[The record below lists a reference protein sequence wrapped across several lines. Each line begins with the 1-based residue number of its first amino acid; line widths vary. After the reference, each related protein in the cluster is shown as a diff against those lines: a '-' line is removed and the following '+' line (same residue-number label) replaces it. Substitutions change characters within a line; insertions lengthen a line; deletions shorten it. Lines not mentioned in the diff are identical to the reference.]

1 METLKFTYV
10 PEHISESAELS
21 LASKK
26 LLEALLNY
34 QFNSKAYD
42 TGKLFINNATLC
54 KLSKVGHSQ
63 LMKSIVEL
71 KMYSLVDRVQ
81 GGERGNASEYIIHFE
96 KLKEPLKRKSF
107 DDMFG
112 RFMKGGQSLETPM
125 GTTITTTI
133 TTPITTTTSTSMT
146 TTIPTTSTI
155 ENTMTSST
163 TSSTESTTTNSTENT
178 IESITTSST
187 TSSIESTTT
196 IPTTSPIEI
205 ETKRVIEMKSENEM
219 KTDNEI
225 ENTLFQLFEET
236 FEKDVEEVIEIFDTN
251 FDYSI
256 LSKKEL
262 GKKLTEIA
270 FDRIGYNDYSKYS
283 KICNNIET
291 VFGLQKPQKAN
302 VKKEVEEDMVRFG
315 KYQLI
320 PRKIYEMLEEPE
332 DALPF

>member
-10 PEHISESAELS
+10 PEHISESDELS

-34 QFNSKAYD
+34 QFNSKAYN

-112 RFMKGGQSLETPM
+112 RFMNGGQSLETPM

-133 TTPITTTTSTSMT
+133 TTPITTTTSTTIT
-146 TTIPTTSTI
+146 TTSPI

-163 TSSTESTTTNSTENT
+163 TSSTESTTESTTANSTE
-178 IESITTSST
+178 ST
-187 TSSIESTTT
+187 IESTTT

-236 FEKDVEEVIEIFDTN
+236 FEKDIEEVIEIFNTN

-256 LSKKEL
+256 LNKKEL

-270 FDRIGYNDYSKYS
+270 LDRIGYNDYSKYS
-283 KICNNIET
+283 KICDNIET

-302 VKKEVEEDMVRFG
+302 VKKDVEEDMVRFG

-320 PRKIYEMLEEPE
+320 PMKIYEMLEEPE

>member
-1 METLKFTYV
+1 METVKFTYV
-10 PEHISESAELS
+10 PENIAQSDLLS

-26 LLEALLNY
+26 ILEALLDY
-34 QFNSKAYD
+34 LDNSQASTTRRIY
-42 TGKLFINNATLC
+42 INNKTLC
-54 KLSKVGHSQ
+54 KLAQVGG
-63 LMKSIVEL
+63 SILLKGVKEL
-71 KMYSLVDRVQ
+71 KQYSLVDRIQ
-81 GGERGNASEYIIHFE
+81 GKDKGTASEYIIHFD
-96 KLKEPLKRKSF
+96 KLEEPLRKKTFNEFFAKDIEMAKS
-107 DDMFG
+107 
-112 RFMKGGQSLETPM
+112 QETSI
-125 GTTITTTI
+125 GATITTTIPTTI
-133 TTPITTTTSTSMT
+133 TTPITTTTSTTST

-163 TSSTESTTTNSTENT
+163 TSSIESTTTNSTENT
-178 IESITTSST
+178 
-187 TSSIESTTT
+187 IESTTT

-236 FEKDVEEVIEIFDTN
+236 FEKDIEEVIEIFDTN

-270 FDRIGYNDYSKYS
+270 FDNIGYNDYPKYT
-283 KICNNIET
+283 KICEHIET
-291 VFGLQKPQKAN
+291 VFGLVKPQKAN
-302 VKKEVEEDMVRFG
+302 VKKDVEEDMVRFG

-320 PRKIYEMLEEPE
+320 PRKIYEILGEPE

>member
-1 METLKFTYV
+1 METVKFTYV

-112 RFMKGGQSLETPM
+112 RFMKGGQSQETPM

-133 TTPITTTTSTSMT
+133 TTPITTTTSTS
-146 TTIPTTSTI
+146 IPTTSPI
-155 ENTMTSST
+155 
-163 TSSTESTTTNSTENT
+163 ESTTTNSTENT

-196 IPTTSPIEI
+196 IPTTSTIEI

-236 FEKDVEEVIEIFDTN
+236 FEKDIEEVIEIFDTN

-302 VKKEVEEDMVRFG
+302 VKKDAEEDMVRFG

-320 PRKIYEMLEEPE
+320 PMKIYQMLEEPE

>member
-1 METLKFTYV
+1 METLKFSYV
-10 PEHISESAELS
+10 PEHISESDELS

-42 TGKLFINNATLC
+42 TGKLFINNKTLC

-112 RFMKGGQSLETPM
+112 RFMKCGQSQETPM

-133 TTPITTTTSTSMT
+133 TTPITTTTSTTIT
-146 TTIPTTSTI
+146 TTIPTTS
-155 ENTMTSST
+155 S
-163 TSSTESTTTNSTENT
+163 TTNS
-178 IESITTSST
+178 IESQTTTST
-187 TSSIESTTT
+187 ASSIESTTT

-205 ETKRVIEMKSENEM
+205 ETKRVIEMKSEIEM

-236 FEKDVEEVIEIFDTN
+236 FEKDIEEVIEIFDTN

-270 FDRIGYNDYSKYS
+270 LDRIGYNDHSKYS
-283 KICNNIET
+283 KICDNVET
-291 VFGLQKPQKAN
+291 VFGLVKPNTIN
-302 VKKEVEEDMVRFG
+302 VKNEVEEDMVRIG
-315 KYQLI
+315 KYQVI
-320 PRKIYEMLEEPE
+320 PRERYEMLEEPE

>member
-1 METLKFTYV
+1 METVKFTYV
-10 PEHISESAELS
+10 PEHISESDELS

-42 TGKLFINNATLC
+42 TGKLFINNKTLC

-112 RFMKGGQSLETPM
+112 RFMNGGQSLETPM

-163 TSSTESTTTNSTENT
+163 TSSIESTTTSSTENT
-178 IESITTSST
+178 
-187 TSSIESTTT
+187 IESTTT

-205 ETKRVIEMKSENEM
+205 ETKKVIEMKSENEM

-236 FEKDVEEVIEIFDTN
+236 FEKDIEEVIEVFDTN

-256 LSKKEL
+256 LSDKEL
-262 GKKLTEIA
+262 GMELTEIA
-270 FDRIGYNDYSKYS
+270 LDRIGYNDYSKYS
-283 KICNNIET
+283 KICDNVET
-291 VFGLQKPQKAN
+291 VFGLVKPNTIN
-302 VKKEVEEDMVRFG
+302 VKKEVEEDMVRIG
-315 KYQLI
+315 KYQVI
-320 PRKIYEMLEEPE
+320 PRERYEMLEEPE

>member
-1 METLKFTYV
+1 METVKFTYV
-10 PEHISESAELS
+10 PENIAQSDLLS

-26 LLEALLNY
+26 ILEALLDY
-34 QFNSKAYD
+34 LDNSQASTTRRIY
-42 TGKLFINNATLC
+42 INNKTLC
-54 KLSKVGHSQ
+54 KLAQVGG
-63 LMKSIVEL
+63 SILLKGVKEL
-71 KMYSLVDRVQ
+71 KQYSLVDRIQ
-81 GGERGNASEYIIHFE
+81 GKDKGTASEYIIHFD
-96 KLKEPLKRKSF
+96 KLEEPLRKKTFNEFFAKDIEMAKS
-107 DDMFG
+107 
-112 RFMKGGQSLETPM
+112 QETSIGATITTTIP
-125 GTTITTTI
+125 TTITTSI
-133 TTPITTTTSTSMT
+133 TTPITTTTSTTST

-163 TSSTESTTTNSTENT
+163 TSSIESTTTNSTENT
-178 IESITTSST
+178 
-187 TSSIESTTT
+187 IESTTT

-236 FEKDVEEVIEIFDTN
+236 FEKDIEEVIEIFDTN

-270 FDRIGYNDYSKYS
+270 FDNIGYNDYPKYT
-283 KICNNIET
+283 KICDNIET
-291 VFGLQKPQKAN
+291 VFGLVKPQKAN
-302 VKKEVEEDMVRFG
+302 VKKDVEEDMVRFG

-320 PRKIYEMLEEPE
+320 PRKIYEILEEPE